1 MTLVFGWRAAVD
13 RRIYR
18 PVMADLALPP
28 EPFELFEP
36 LDLAVPFLAI
46 GITSFL
52 RRGYILG
59 GSISF
64 TVVFSVGQ
72 CGYKWLSCAKEG
84 ILLAWESC
92 IPA

>member
-36 LDLAVPFLAI
+36 LDRALPFLAI
-46 GITSFL
+46 GITSLL
-52 RRGYILG
+52 RRGHSLG
-59 GSISF
+59 GSIPSA
-64 TVVFSVGQ
+64 TMFSVG
-72 CGYKWLSCAKEG
+72 
-84 ILLAWESC
+84 
-92 IPA
+92 